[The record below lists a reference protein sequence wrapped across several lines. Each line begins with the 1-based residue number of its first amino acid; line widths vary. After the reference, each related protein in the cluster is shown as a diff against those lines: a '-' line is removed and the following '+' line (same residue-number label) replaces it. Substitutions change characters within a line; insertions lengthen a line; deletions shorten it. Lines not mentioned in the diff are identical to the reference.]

1 MVKPAEVKNVSEKKW
16 DFKCGMFV
24 DANWAGLSTTETADL
39 LGFLHIT
46 ITRVYEVTPN
56 NHVSK
61 PRNAEKHL

>member
-39 LGFLHIT
+39 LGFLTH
-46 ITRVYEVTPN
+46 
-56 NHVSK
+56 NH
-61 PRNAEKHL
+61 H